1 MEIKNVLS
9 IQRQP
14 IVDWAIAHYGLI
26 LLLLLLQVFVFL
38 LVKAVKRIYFHPL
51 SEFPGP
57 PIYAITNLPFVRRL
71 YIQGTWWKHAA
82 AFHQRFGPV
91 VRIGP
96 DYLMVDG
103 SAAWPDVFG
112 RRKQEFTK
120 PAGYFDSADHLSIVN
135 APYEHHR
142 RIRRLLSP
150 AFSEA
155 ALSEQEPVLIT
166 HVNHL
171 MSCLDDF
178 AQRRQPVNMA
188 NMLIFTTFDIIGQLG
203 FSKSLGCLENESNR
217 AWVLSTIQGAKGLAL
232 RQFLEHYPILRSLI
246 RVFSSSIARSSRNRS
261 LASQEADTRRRLGHS
276 SSSRDYMAHMMG
288 GSGSQ
293 AMSELEI
300 AATSGALFVGGSETT
315 ATALSG
321 LLYFLSEDTERCR
334 LVTSEVRSRFASRDG
349 IGIRDCLSLQYLC
362 ACIEETLRLY
372 PPVADLPPR
381 VSPGAIVGGRYIPA
395 GTRIFVSLPATFR
408 NPAHF
413 KDASSFRPERW
424 LPKSH
429 PLHDAAFDD
438 DNRPAV
444 RPFSYGSRDCLGQS
458 LAYAEMRLIAAR
470 FLFAFDFERR
480 QTGEDWLDTQ
490 RNFILWEK
498 APLEMT
504 LYSRSESSTVSYH
517 RANCKPQLSIL
528 HMFFVMMLSASNV
541 S

>member
-1 MEIKNVLS
+1 METKNMLPS
-9 IQRQP
+9 RRQLM
-14 IVDWAIAHYGLI
+14 VDWATAHYTFIFLV
-26 LLLLLLQVFVFL
+26 LLFQVLVFH
-38 LVKAVKRIYFHPL
+38 LVKAINRIYFHPL
-51 SEFPGP
+51 SKFPGP
-57 PIYAITNLPFVRRL
+57 PLYAITNLPFVHHL
-71 YIQGTWWKHAA
+71 YIQGTWWKQAA
-82 AFHQRFGPV
+82 AFHRRFGTA

-96 DYLMVDG
+96 NYLMVDG
-103 SAAWPDVFG
+103 SMAWPDIFG
-112 RRKQEFTK
+112 RRKQEFPK

-135 APYEHHR
+135 APYEDHR

-155 ALSEQEPVLIT
+155 SLSEQEPVLIK
-166 HVNHL
+166 HVSDL

-178 AQRRQPVNMA
+178 AQRREPVNMV
-188 NMLIFTTFDIIGQLG
+188 NMLNFTTFDIIGQLG
-203 FSKSLGCLENESNR
+203 FSKSLGCLENDSNR

-232 RQFLEHYPILRSLI
+232 RQFFEHYPMLKKLI
-246 RVFSSSIARSSRNRS
+246 SIFRPSSSIARSSRNRS
-261 LASQEADTRRRLGHS
+261 LASQEADTRRRLGDS
-276 SSSRDYMAHMMG
+276 SGRDYMAHMMG

-293 AMSELEI
+293 AMSEMEI
-300 AATSGALFVGGSETT
+300 SATSGALFVGGSETT

-321 LLYFLSEDTERCR
+321 LLYFLSEDAERCR
-334 LVTSEVRSRFASRDG
+334 LVMSEVRSGFASRDE

-362 ACIEETLRLY
+362 ACVEETLRLY

-381 VSPGAIVGGRYIPA
+381 VSPGAIVGGQYVPA

-429 PLHDAAFDD
+429 PLYDAAFDN
-438 DNRPAV
+438 DNRLAV

-480 QTGEDWLDTQ
+480 QVGEDWLQSQ

-498 APLEMT
+498 APLELT
-504 LYSRSESSTVSYH
+504 LYARSEPRTD
-517 RANCKPQLSIL
+517 
-528 HMFFVMMLSASNV
+528 
-541 S
+541 